1 MSAERR
7 GAPPASGRPVAA
19 PRYMLPTLSLPR
31 APLEPL
37 HKRSLPRPPVQRPS
51 SCRGRSR
58 PMSRLLESQLR
69 RTQRFDAETLLEQ
82 SDIYRS
88 RRSQMA
94 SMDESSW
101 SPSSAC
107 SPHGALHDAPE
118 AGRGAAEIEG
128 SSAEELGRGWLPEL
142 EGTMSDEDLQ
152 PEAPVCNHEQTAC
165 RPVSSLAQS
174 AKAFMEKRRQVEE
187 AESSAA
193 LEWQQFILKK
203 TSVVEEPEVAEET
216 PKAHRVAPL
225 SIAELYQLCN
235 QVSKTLL
242 IPITEVKSCF
252 DDFCTLDLDG
262 SFSLSADEFE
272 RAVRKSCK
280 ITEDE
285 PLPQNLALKYSQM
298 DADGNRV
305 VDFKEYVRWSQ
316 GASWS
321 EQLLVR
327 DERDREARKLARQ
340 HGIHL
345 LDVERLRR
353 VFDRHSSQTDR
364 VITQDR
370 FGHVIRSI
378 LKVTD
383 PSDVP
388 SSRLE
393 RYWREIDLD
402 ASGTVDFEEFVIWM
416 SDRGPQQGIYL
427 SSLGNLE

>member
-1 MSAERR
+1 MEFT
-7 GAPPASGRPVAA
+7 GAKTS
-19 PRYMLPTLSLPR
+19 
-31 APLEPL
+31 
-37 HKRSLPRPPVQRPS
+37 
-51 SCRGRSR
+51 
-58 PMSRLLESQLR
+58 
-69 RTQRFDAETLLEQ
+69 
-82 SDIYRS
+82 YR
-88 RRSQMA
+88 
-94 SMDESSW
+94 
-101 SPSSAC
+101 
-107 SPHGALHDAPE
+107 
-118 AGRGAAEIEG
+118 
-128 SSAEELGRGWLPEL
+128 EL
-142 EGTMSDEDLQ
+142 
-152 PEAPVCNHEQTAC
+152 
-165 RPVSSLAQS
+165 
-174 AKAFMEKRRQVEE
+174 
-187 AESSAA
+187 ESSAA

-252 DDFCTLDLDG
+252 DDFCILDLDG

-272 RAVRKSCK
+272 RA
-280 ITEDE
+280 
-285 PLPQNLALKYSQM
+285 
-298 DADGNRV
+298 
-305 VDFKEYVRWSQ
+305 